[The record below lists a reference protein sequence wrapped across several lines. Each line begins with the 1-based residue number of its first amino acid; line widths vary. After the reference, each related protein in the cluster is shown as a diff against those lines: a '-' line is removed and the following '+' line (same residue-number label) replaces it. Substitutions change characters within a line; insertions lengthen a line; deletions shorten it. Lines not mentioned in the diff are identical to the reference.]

1 MIWLLVIDAGAIVR
15 KPLDDSGQSSLSR
28 QQQATFYQSDGD
40 HFKRHVTAF
49 GNAGRPFMNR

>member
-1 MIWLLVIDAGAIVR
+1 MIWPLVIDAGAIVR

-40 HFKRHVTAF
+40 Q
-49 GNAGRPFMNR
+49 AGKG

>member
-15 KPLDDSGQSSLSR
+15 KPRDDSGQSSLYR

-40 HFKRHVTAF
+40 Q
-49 GNAGRPFMNR
+49 AGKG